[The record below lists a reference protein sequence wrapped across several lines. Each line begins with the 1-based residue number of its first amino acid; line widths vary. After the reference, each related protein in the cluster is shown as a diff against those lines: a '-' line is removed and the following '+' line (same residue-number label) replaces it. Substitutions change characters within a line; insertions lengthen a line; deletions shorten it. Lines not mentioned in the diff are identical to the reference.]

1 MIRILTIIGARP
13 QIIKAA
19 AISRAIRRHFRGRI
33 EERMLHTGQ
42 HYDARMSAVF
52 FEEMEIPP
60 PDYQL
65 AAGGGSHGEQ
75 TAAMLSGIER
85 VLIDTP
91 FHAVLVYGDTN
102 STLAGAL
109 AASKLHIPV
118 IHVEAGLRSFN
129 KAMPEELNRIACDHC
144 STLLFAP
151 TATGVRNLQR
161 EGFAIDA
168 KVDSRFSIDKPGVF
182 HCGDVMYDNTRYFSD
197 LALRQVKMDERLPKQ
212 GFVLVTV
219 HRPYNTDDID
229 RLVNI
234 ISDIHTAA
242 AAVGAPLVIPMHPR
256 TRMRLAEQAPTYLE
270 ALQAFEDVFLLEPVS
285 FLEMLYLEAKSRV
298 IVTDSGG
305 VQKEA
310 YFLSKP
316 SVVVRSETEWVEI
329 VEHGSAHLAFETGEP
344 LQSAIAAA
352 LKYKGTDF
360 PPIFGDGD
368 AAKFICEVI
377 YSQFT

>member
-42 HYDARMSAVF
+42 HYDDRMSAVF

-60 PDYQL
+60 PDYRL
-65 AAGGGSHGEQ
+65 SAGGGSHGEQ
-75 TAAMLSGIER
+75 TGAMLAGIER
-85 VLIDTP
+85 VLLETP
-91 FHAVLVYGDTN
+91 FDAVLVYGDTN

-109 AASKLHIPV
+109 AAAKLHIPV

-129 KAMPEELNRIACDHC
+129 KSMPEELNRIACDHC
-144 STLLFAP
+144 STLLFSP
-151 TATGVRNLQR
+151 TATGLQNLQR
-161 EGFAIDA
+161 EGFAVDA
-168 KVDSRFSIDKPGVF
+168 KPGMRFSADAPGVF

-197 LALRQVKMDERLPKQ
+197 VALRQVKMDPILPKQ

-219 HRPYNTDDID
+219 HRPYNTDDIQ
-229 RLVNI
+229 RLVAI
-234 ISDIHTAA
+234 IEDIRKVASAA
-242 AAVGAPLVIPMHPR
+242 GAPVVIPMHPR
-256 TRMRLAEQAPTYLE
+256 TRARLAEQVPLYLDVLT
-270 ALQAFEDVFLLEPVS
+270 AADDVFLLEPVS
-285 FLEMLYLEAKSRV
+285 FLEMLYLEARSRI

-329 VEHGSAHLAFETGEP
+329 IEHGSARLAFETGEV

-352 LKYKGTDF
+352 LKYKSTDF
-360 PPIFGDGD
+360 PPIFGDGN

-377 YSQFT
+377 DAQFA

>member
-42 HYDARMSAVF
+42 HYDERMSAVF

-60 PDYQL
+60 PDYRL
-65 AAGGGSHGEQ
+65 SAGGGSHGEQ
-75 TAAMLSGIER
+75 TGVMLAGIER
-85 VLIDTP
+85 VLLETP

-109 AASKLHIPV
+109 AAAKLHIPV

-129 KAMPEELNRIACDHC
+129 KSMPEELNRIACDHC
-144 STLLFAP
+144 STLLFSP
-151 TATGVRNLQR
+151 TATGLHNLQR
-161 EGFAIDA
+161 EGFA
-168 KVDSRFSIDKPGVF
+168 VDSKPGVRFSADAPGVF
-182 HCGDVMYDNTRYFSD
+182 HCGDVMYDNTRYFSEV
-197 LALRQVKMDERLPKQ
+197 ALRQVKMDPRLPKQ

-219 HRPYNTDDID
+219 HRPYNTDDVD
-229 RLVNI
+229 RLVAI
-234 ISDIHTAA
+234 IHDIRTVA
-242 AAVGAPLVIPMHPR
+242 AAVGAPVVIPMHPR
-256 TRMRLAEQAPTYLE
+256 TRMRLAEQVPIYLDVLN
-270 ALQAFEDVFLLEPVS
+270 AAEDVFLLEPVS
-285 FLEMLYLEAKSRV
+285 FLEMLYLEAKSKV

-329 VEHGSAHLAFETGEP
+329 VEHGSARLAFETGDV

-352 LKYKGTDF
+352 LKYKPTDF
-360 PPIFGDGD
+360 PPIFGDGN

-377 YSQFT
+377 HAQFS